1 MGQAIFPAKTSS
13 EIHLLSF
20 DFSNDLP
27 AGVTISTQIVS
38 AAVYS
43 GVDATPSAIISGAA
57 TDTAQ
62 VVTQLL
68 TGGVSGTTYLLTC
81 SITTSDSQT
90 HVKQGFLSIIPST
103 GI

>member
-1 MGQAIFPAKTSS
+1 MSQAIFPAKLST
-13 EIHLLSF
+13 ETHLLTF

-27 AGVTISTQIVS
+27 AAVTISTQVVT

-43 GVDATPSAIISGAA
+43 GVDASPSSLISGSAS
-57 TDTAQ
+57 DSAQ
-62 VVTQLL
+62 IVTQLV

-81 SITTSDSQT
+81 TITTSDSQT
-90 HVKQGFLSIIPST
+90 HAKQGFLTIIPST

>member
-1 MGQAIFPAKTSS
+1 MGQAIFPAKLST
-13 EIHLLSF
+13 ETHLLTF

-27 AGVTISTQIVS
+27 AGVTISTQVVT

-43 GVDATPSAIISGAA
+43 GVDASPSSIISGSASDSSQ
-57 TDTAQ
+57 T
-62 VVTQLL
+62 VTQLV

-81 SITTSDSQT
+81 AITTSDSQA
-90 HVKQGFLSIIPST
+90 HAKQGFLSILPST